1 MKKFAQSWT
10 KDFNPTRWTYK
21 TTVDVDN
28 DEDGERIE
36 VREFDLTLVQI
47 SETLSGT
54 LKSTSEVENRAK
66 EVLQKALGQTLV
78 DGGNLYNQDGV
89 SFFISQSPKLR
100 SQSIQFNASLLR
112 AIANFNQHAASHV

>member
-1 MKKFAQSWT
+1 MKKFAQSWS

-47 SETLSGT
+47 SETISGT
-54 LKSTSEVENRAK
+54 MKLSSEVENRAR
-66 EVLQKALGQTLV
+66 EVLQKALG
-78 DGGNLYNQDGV
+78 
-89 SFFISQSPKLR
+89 
-100 SQSIQFNASLLR
+100 
-112 AIANFNQHAASHV
+112 